1 MCKVVTY
8 GENEGYSPSLWGAHM
23 MQPLYPSDLTDEEWT
38 ILEPL
43 VPAAKPGGRPRRV
56 NMRQILNALFYQQR
70 TGCQWRALPREYPPW
85 PTVWTYFWQW
95 RNTGKGETIH
105 TQLREALRVR
115 NGREASS
122 SAAIIDSQSVK
133 TTQKGGH
140 TATTVAKK

>member
-1 MCKVVTY
+1 MT
-8 GENEGYSPSLWGAHM
+8 
-23 MQPLYPSDLTDEEWT
+23 QPLYPSDLTDEEWT
-38 ILEPL
+38 ILAPL

-95 RNTGKGETIH
+95 RATGKWEILH

-115 NGREASS
+115 RGREATP
-122 SAAIIDSQSVK
+122 SAEISDSQSVK

-140 TATTVAKK
+140 AATMAAKK